1 MVVDEEMEGRK
12 KRVMAEGAPCNG
24 LPLEKHLRR
33 GMLWEQR
40 LVDLQQEGPLL

>member
-1 MVVDEEMEGRK
+1 MDEEREGRK

-24 LPLEKHLRR
+24 LPLEKHLRC
-33 GMLWEQR
+33 GTLLEQR